1 MSQAKTVLSSE
12 SPLSRVVMPWQ
23 PPLRPPSLPSRP
35 PAKAST
41 ADLAAL
47 SPADTLADLIAYI
60 DSRTDWRDA
69 TRSGL
74 KTAVRQLA
82 WSLSLIQARDSGQPL
97 NSDRKKLDLARIPF
111 DIPAIN
117 HALKGMSYRLAGFNS
132 DKSYRNAKTGLR
144 RVGRALRKVAPD
156 RPLELPPDSPYAPFL
171 DQASRFEKEAARCFA
186 SKLYHAGL
194 WPAQVTDADVVEH
207 GTFLLTRT
215 ISGNI
220 DGTSRRLVR
229 LWNTTARHHPDWP
242 QAPLTLPGG
251 GPKPI
256 SPPFTAYSVAVQQE
270 INMVRGWLD
279 GSVVPGWEGSDR
291 PGPFHRQRD
300 RKPLRPDTIKYRLA
314 YVRLILGVYVEL
326 GHDPKSMTS
335 LRALLVPE
343 TMQAILQALW
353 DRGQLRLQAIPQAE
367 RDYNESG
374 NTGQTSAA
382 GEVLVMLATHCFPQP
397 PDVLKALQGL
407 AKKVRKPPPSEMS
420 RKNSKRLDQ
429 FMDPLKLGLLL
440 NLPHT
445 MMREAM
451 AMRGHRPAE
460 AARLARTAIIFAIEC
475 RIPLRIKNLQSCRL
489 GL

>member
-1 MSQAKTVLSSE
+1 
-12 SPLSRVVMPWQ
+12 MP
-23 PPLRPPSLPSRP
+23 
-35 PAKAST
+35 A
-41 ADLAAL
+41 
-47 SPADTLADLIAYI
+47 
-60 DSRTDWRDA
+60 
-69 TRSGL
+69 
-74 KTAVRQLA
+74 
-82 WSLSLIQARDSGQPL
+82 
-97 NSDRKKLDLARIPF
+97 
-111 DIPAIN
+111 
-117 HALKGMSYRLAGFNS
+117 
-132 DKSYRNAKTGLR
+132 
-144 RVGRALRKVAPD
+144 
-156 RPLELPPDSPYAPFL
+156 E
-171 DQASRFEKEAARCFA
+171 
-186 SKLYHAGL
+186 LYHAGL

-207 GTFLLTRT
+207 DTFLLTRT

-229 LWNTTARHHPDWP
+229 LWNTTARHYPDWP

-314 YVRLILGVYVEL
+314 YVRLILGVYVDL
-326 GHDPKSMTS
+326 GHDPQSMTS

-353 DRGQLRLQAIPQAE
+353 DRGQIRLQAIPEAE
-367 RDYNESG
+367 RDYNQGG

-397 PDVLKALQGL
+397 PDVLKTLQGL

-451 AMRGHRPAE
+451 DMQGQRPAE

-489 GL
+489 GYNLQFAGAQSQIVTLAFSEFETKNYVKIEFYVGPRLCGLLKTYIEHFLPFFATATPDFAANQWPFPAGGGRPGAVSICTIRTIIIDTMAERVGAVFHPHLFRGLAVKLCFDHSPGALEHCRQLLGDKTLEIVLRTTSR